1 MLVIWS
7 LFVSCIL
14 YLGFPM
20 FQISSGRGR
29 AGSFE
34 KETVLPTS
42 GIADSLQVPFFAT
55 PSSDKRPAT
64 CDLFLK
70 LQINS
75 CGPEGAPG
83 EGAPR

>member
-14 YLGFPM
+14 DFRCFSLAPAT
-20 FQISSGRGR
+20 GR
-29 AGSFE
+29 AGTFE

-55 PSSDKRPAT
+55 PSSDQRPAT